1 MEIAIKVLQT
11 EISNRKVLI
20 SRENLMFKDRKKA
33 TALLKEISKLKQALK
48 VVKDHH
54 QRKGAYDFD

>member
-1 MEIAIKVLQT
+1 MEIAIEVLQT

-33 TALLKEISKLKQALK
+33 GELLKEISKLKQALK

-54 QRKGAYDFD
+54 QRKATHDFE

>member
-20 SRENLMFKDRKKA
+20 RRENLMFKDRKKA
-33 TALLKEISKLKQALK
+33 SELLKEISKLKQALK
-48 VVKDHH
+48 IVKDHH
-54 QRKGAYDFD
+54 QRKAAHDFE

>member
-33 TALLKEISKLKQALK
+33 GELLKEISKLKQALK

-54 QRKGAYDFD
+54 QRKAAHDFE